1 MGPGAEQLPMTLESA
16 SFSSCDPKGYIDKVS
31 MVFGLGDTSIS
42 LKKPRPQREIGVW
55 RIVVLLARD
64 GRLFGTKRLGA
75 SKLVCLA
82 FIHGRDLVVV
92 APCHKMGV
100 GLGLRLSE
108 SNARAAY
115 TACLDTAHHCTPHGK
130 QRAHTHT
137 MPCSSSA
144 SKNLM
149 TRSSGVCTRA
159 DMDFKS

>member
-115 TACLDTAHHCTPHGK
+115 TACLDTALFVIGIEELDDKVFGCLHTRRHGLQK
-130 QRAHTHT
+130 LNKTH
-137 MPCSSSA
+137 P
-144 SKNLM
+144 
-149 TRSSGVCTRA
+149 VCHV
-159 DMDFKS
+159 